1 MAGLFAS
8 KDKVGVVMSDRM
20 HKTIVVQVERLLQ
33 HPRYKRVIRRS
44 KRYKVHDEQNAA
56 HVGDKVRIRE
66 TRPLSAQKYHTL
78 VEVIERAKVHPD
90 LKLKE
95 EVGLS

>member
-1 MAGLFAS
+1 MAKLLAS
-8 KDKVGVVMSDRM
+8 KDKVGFVMSDRM

-33 HPRYKRVIRRS
+33 HPRYKRTIRRS
-44 KRYKVHDEQNAA
+44 KRYKVHDEQNTA
-56 HVGDKVRIRE
+56 HIGDKVRIRE

-78 VEVIERAKVHPD
+78 VSVVERAKVQAD

-95 EVGLS
+95 EVDPA